1 MNSQKAKIILSFLS
15 PLLVAIFVAMLSA
28 MGFLALLLITSES
41 GRIILG
47 FIGVFSAL
55 AAFVVVG
62 YIFKYYLK
70 YIKE

>member
-28 MGFLALLLITSES
+28 LGFLALLLITSES

-62 YIFKYYLK
+62 YIFKYYLS